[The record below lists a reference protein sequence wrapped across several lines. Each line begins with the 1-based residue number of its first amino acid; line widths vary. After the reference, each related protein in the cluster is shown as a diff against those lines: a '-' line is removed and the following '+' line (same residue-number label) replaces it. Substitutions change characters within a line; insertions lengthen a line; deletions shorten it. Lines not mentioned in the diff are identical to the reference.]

1 VIAPG
6 AAIAK
11 MQVVPASSD
20 SVFSYLDYRR
30 FLADYYA
37 RQKRAEYGF
46 SYRVLSRRAGCK
58 STNYP
63 CLVIKGKR
71 NLTEDMALRF
81 AKACGLEKNE
91 AAYFGDLVQYNQ
103 ARGGPAK
110 ERAYARLLKFA
121 QFRKVHQLSA
131 AQAQYFSEWYIP
143 AVRELA
149 ARADFQSDPE
159 WIAGQLLPTITQP
172 QAKRALKVLFDLGFL
187 TTDERGRV
195 RRAHDLVSS
204 GGPLGHQLIAY
215 HRAMLDRASAAI
227 DLVPRDEREIS
238 SVTLCVSQAKLLE
251 LKQQIRDFRQHLLQT
266 AEKDN
271 DFERVVQVCF
281 QLFPISKGI

>member
-1 VIAPG
+1 MLAN
-6 AAIAK
+6 IAK
-11 MQVVPASSD
+11 MALVPASSD
-20 SVFSYLDYRR
+20 SVFRYLDYRR
-30 FLADYYA
+30 FLADYYV
-37 RQKRAEYGF
+37 RQKRSEYGF

-63 CLVIKGKR
+63 CLVVKGKR

-81 AKACGLEKNE
+81 AAACGLRKNE
-91 AAYFGDLVQYNQ
+91 VAYFCDLVQYNQ

-110 ERAYARLLKFA
+110 ERCYARLLKFA

-143 AVRELA
+143 AIRELA
-149 ARADFQSDPE
+149 ARADFQSEPA
-159 WIAGQLLPTITQP
+159 WIADQLLPSISLA
-172 QAKRALKVLFDLGFL
+172 QAKKALKVLFELGFL
-187 TTDERGRV
+187 ITDGQGRAQ
-195 RRAHDLVSS
+195 RAHELVSS
-204 GGPLGHQLIAY
+204 GGPLGHQLVAY
-215 HRAMLDRASAAI
+215 HRAMLERASAAI

-238 SVTLCVSQAKLLE
+238 SVTLCVSQSKLLE

-266 AEKDN
+266 AEAQN
-271 DFERVVQVCF
+271 DFERVVQVSF

>member
-1 VIAPG
+1 MMAG
-6 AAIAK
+6 
-11 MQVVPASSD
+11 VPSND
-20 SVFSYLDYRR
+20 SVFRYLDYRR
-30 FLADYYA
+30 FLADYYE

-81 AKACGLEKNE
+81 AKACGLEKKE
-91 AAYFGDLVQYNQ
+91 AAYFCDLVQYNH
-103 ARGGPAK
+103 AKSGPAK
-110 ERAYARLLKFA
+110 ERCYARLLEFA

-131 AQAQYFSEWYIP
+131 AESQYFSEWYIP
-143 AVRELA
+143 AIRELA
-149 ARADFQSDPE
+149 ARVDFSAEPE
-159 WIAGQLLPTITQP
+159 WIAAQLLPTITLP
-172 QAKRALKVLFDLGFL
+172 QARKALKVLFELGFL
-187 TTDERGRV
+187 VTNAEGQV

-204 GGPLGHQLIAY
+204 GGPLGHHLVAY
-215 HRAMLDRASAAI
+215 HRAMLERASAAI

-251 LKQQIRDFRQHLLQT
+251 LKQQIRDFRRHLLQT
-266 AEKDN
+266 AEQQN

>member
-1 VIAPG
+1 VAPR
-6 AAIAK
+6 
-11 MQVVPASSD
+11 SD
-20 SVFSYLDYRR
+20 SVFRYLDYRR

-37 RQKRAEYGF
+37 RQKRSEYGF

-63 CLVIKGKR
+63 CLVIKAKR

-91 AAYFGDLVQYNQ
+91 AAYFCELVQYNQ

-110 ERAYARLLKFA
+110 ERCYARLLKFA

-131 AQAQYFSEWYIP
+131 AQSRYFSEWYIP

-149 ARADFQSDPE
+149 ARADFQGNPE
-159 WIAGQLLPTITQP
+159 WIAEQLLPSITLR
-172 QAKRALKVLFDLGFL
+172 QARRALDVLFELGFL
-187 TTDERGRV
+187 VTDEQGGVQRP
-195 RRAHDLVSS
+195 HELVSS
-204 GGPLGHQLIAY
+204 GGPLGHHLIAY
-215 HRAMLDRASAAI
+215 HRAMLERASAAI
-227 DLVPRDEREIS
+227 DLVPREEREIS
-238 SVTLCVSQAKLLE
+238 SVTLCVSQARLLE
-251 LKQQIRDFRQHLLQT
+251 LKQQIRDFRQQLLHT
-266 AEKDN
+266 AEQQDS
-271 DFERVVQVCF
+271 FERVVQICF

>member
-1 VIAPG
+1 LRANV
-6 AAIAK
+6 AK
-11 MQVVPASSD
+11 MTLVPANSD
-20 SVFSYLDYRR
+20 SVFRYLDYRR

-37 RQKRAEYGF
+37 RQKQTEYGF

-81 AKACGLEKNE
+81 AEACGLRKNE
-91 AAYFGDLVQYNQ
+91 VAYFCDLVQYNQ

-110 ERAYARLLKFA
+110 ERCYARLLKFA

-143 AVRELA
+143 AIRELA
-149 ARADFQSDPE
+149 ARTDFQSEPE
-159 WIAGQLLPTITQP
+159 WIADQLLPSISP
-172 QAKRALKVLFDLGFL
+172 AQARKALKVLFELGFL
-187 TTDERGRV
+187 ITNEGRV
-195 RRAHDLVSS
+195 QRAHELVSS
-204 GGPLGHQLIAY
+204 GGPLGHQLVAY
-215 HRAMLDRASAAI
+215 HRAMLERASAAI

-238 SVTLCVSQAKLLE
+238 SVTLCVSQSKLLE

-266 AEKDN
+266 AEAQD
-271 DFERVVQVCF
+271 DFERVVQVSF